1 VERRNERN
9 EMKWMYK
16 SDRTKEE
23 SVKTG
28 MQTTKKELLIRVVLV
43 ANARNGG
50 RNNRLE
56 QPNKVNDRERP
67 LFAFDVK

>member
-28 MQTTKKELLIRVVLV
+28 MQTTKKELLISSGF
-43 ANARNGG
+43 GG
-50 RNNRLE
+50 KCSEWRNNRLE
-56 QPNKVNDRERP
+56 QPNKVNDRRETFVC
-67 LFAFDVK
+67 L